1 MRFLEC
7 VGMAGAEHVLVDR
20 KTIREIVEFMENAVK
35 EGLTKE
41 EIMSQID
48 LMLDKDAQKRI
59 RRSEKDIRAGRVK
72 HFKTA
77 KDLLADLHSSD

>member
-1 MRFLEC
+1 
-7 VGMAGAEHVLVDR
+7 MARAEQIVTDR
-20 KTIREIVEFMENAVK
+20 RTMREIIAFMEEAVK
-35 EGLTKE
+35 EGLTGE

-59 RRSEKDIRAGRVK
+59 RQSEKDIREGRVK

-77 KDLLADLHSSD
+77 EDLLTDLHSPE

>member
-1 MRFLEC
+1 MLIEY
-7 VGMAGAEHVLVDR
+7 VGMAKAEQMVIDR
-20 KTIREIVEFMENAVK
+20 KMMREILEFMEEAVR

-59 RRSEKDIRAGRVK
+59 RQSEKDIRAGRVK
-72 HFKTA
+72 RFKTA
-77 KDLLADLHSSD
+77 EDLLADLRSPD

>member
-1 MRFLEC
+1 
-7 VGMAGAEHVLVDR
+7 MAGAEQVVVDR

-59 RRSEKDIRAGRVK
+59 RRSENDIRAGRVK
-72 HFKTA
+72 HFKTS
-77 KDLLADLHSSD
+77 KDLLADLHFSD